1 MGLFDFVKDIG
12 TRLFGGNDDPAEKIR
27 SHIEANNPGIAGLEV
42 VFDDGKVK
50 LSGNAEDQAAMEK
63 AVLIAGNVAG
73 VTDVDVSGVST
84 AATAQQK
91 VEYYV
96 IQKGD
101 TLWAIA
107 ARFLGSG
114 ARHPEIFEAN
124 REVIQHPDRI
134 YPGQKIRIPLG

>member
-12 TRLFGGNDDPAEKIR
+12 TRLFGTSDDPAEKIKA
-27 SHIEANNPGIAGLEV
+27 HIEASNPGIDGLAVAFEE
-42 VFDDGKVK
+42 GKVK
-50 LSGNAEDQAAMEK
+50 LSGNAQDQAAMEK
-63 AVLIAGNVAG
+63 AVLMAGNVAG
-73 VTDVDVSGVST
+73 VTDVDASGVS
-84 AATAQQK
+84 APAPAQK

-134 YPGQKIRIPLG
+134 YPGQKIRIPLD

>member
-12 TRLFGGNDDPAEKIR
+12 TRLFGSHDDPAAKIKA
-27 SHIEANNPGIAGLEV
+27 HIEASNPGIDGLEV
-42 VFDDGKVK
+42 AFEDGKVK
-50 LSGNAEDQAAMEK
+50 LSGNAQDQAAMEK
-63 AVLIAGNVAG
+63 AVLMAGNVEG
-73 VTDVDVSGVST
+73 VTDVDSSAV
-84 AATAQQK
+84 AAPPAEKK

-107 ARFLGSG
+107 ARFLRSG

-134 YPGQKIRIPLG
+134 YPGQKIRIPID

>member
-12 TRLFGGNDDPAEKIR
+12 TRLFGGNEDPAAKIKA
-27 SHIEANNPGIAGLEV
+27 HIEASNPGIEGLEV
-42 VFDDGKVK
+42 AFEDGKVK
-50 LSGNAEDQAAMEK
+50 LSGSAQDQAAMEK
-63 AVLIAGNVAG
+63 AVLMAGNVQG
-73 VTDVDVSGVST
+73 VTDVDISGVSAP
-84 AATAQQK
+84 AAEQK

-134 YPGQKIRIPLG
+134 YPGQKIRIPLD